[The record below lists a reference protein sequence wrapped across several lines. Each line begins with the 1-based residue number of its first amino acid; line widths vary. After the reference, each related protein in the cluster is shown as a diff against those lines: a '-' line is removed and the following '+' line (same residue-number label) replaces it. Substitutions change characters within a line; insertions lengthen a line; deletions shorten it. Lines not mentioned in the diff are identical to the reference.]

1 MLEGLLLGI
10 ISFKLHQ
17 MRNKSVSIAC
27 LCFSDK
33 IIVSQTKV
41 KYLLCFV
48 HNHESEEMSKNIQ
61 QRTFSD
67 FITTLLTYILVNLR
81 E

>member
-17 MRNKSVSIAC
+17 MRNKSVSVAF

-48 HNHESEEMSKNIQ
+48 HNHKSQEMSKNIQ